1 MHTSHLT
8 WSQRMRWMI
17 QRSWLTYRMINWK
30 KKKET
35 SWIIHRRR
43 QQSKPAGADKHP
55 LMAGEK
61 NHQSI
66 LGPEQFSACTLG
78 KPQHGSLRWLNWF
91 TIYFQLQHYLL
102 SVFSDEL
109 DLSLNSKN
117 KMLATKCW
125 ARRLEQMTHC
135 GPFQPGP
142 FCDSVVSANRTFF
155 LVYQVKK
162 SRRKARFGVCSLR
175 CSSPQ
180 PAPVWGWM

>member
-1 MHTSHLT
+1 MSKGKGDITHYCHGQNRHDLGKLIEFAMNQN
-8 WSQRMRWMI
+8 WSRIMR
-17 QRSWLTYRMINWK
+17 SK

-78 KPQHGSLRWLNWF
+78 KPQHGSLRWLNLF

-102 SVFSDEL
+102 SVFFWWTGSISEQQEQ
-109 DLSLNSKN
+109 NVGN
-117 KMLATKCW
+117 KMLSKEVGADDSLWSLPTRPILWFCGFCQPHLFP
-125 ARRLEQMTHC
+125 RLS
-135 GPFQPGP
+135 G
-142 FCDSVVSANRTFF
+142 
-155 LVYQVKK
+155 
-162 SRRKARFGVCSLR
+162 
-175 CSSPQ
+175 
-180 PAPVWGWM
+180 